1 MGIQDSVKQINNQ
14 ESEANKSLLVN
25 NAAMLKRSS
34 IPDSHRR
41 VADGYMIIKK
51 IFGFPFVQCKISESE
66 REYLAKYDFNLLE
79 FTTQKQIEE
88 ELEILK
94 KWNNSVNTEL
104 KEASDKII
112 NIRVKELKH
121 LIATNY
127 VTVSSEIYNGYR
139 ALERYFEA
147 ISKYCND

>member
-1 MGIQDSVKQINNQ
+1 MGIQDSVKQINSL

-25 NAAMLKRSS
+25 NATMLKRST

-51 IFGFPFVQCKISESE
+51 IFGFPFIQCRITEYDK
-66 REYLAKYDFNLLE
+66 EYLAKYDFNPLE
-79 FTTQKQIEE
+79 YTTFKQIEE

-94 KWNNSVNTEL
+94 KWNDSVNKDL
-104 KEASDKII
+104 KEASDTII
-112 NIRVKELKH
+112 NIRVKELKY

-127 VTVSSEIYNGYR
+127 VRISSELYNGYK
-139 ALERYFEA
+139 ALEKYLEN